1 MKKKYAIYF
10 LLFTILFTAKTYAQ
24 TPDFNLSAT
33 NLLISENDRP
43 LTNVSESISITMV
56 SQPTNDVVIT
66 PVYTDQTE
74 FSVSPSTLTFT
85 SSNWNTAQSFT
96 FTSINDNTVDGDVSI
111 DITITATTSS
121 SHDSGSGDGSH
132 DSGSG
137 DGSHDSGS
145 GDGSHDSGSGDGS
158 HDSGS
163 GDGSHDSGSGDG
175 SHDSGSGDGSHD
187 SGSGDGSHDSG
198 SGDGSH
204 DSGSGDG
211 SHDSG
216 SGDGSHDSG
225 SGDGSHDSGSGDGSH
240 DSGSGDGSHDSG
252 SGDGTSDV
260 TTEKNLAITILD
272 YNQPPSDI
280 ADFAIKIGFNTEDY
294 ILASISDPDGDEISL
309 NTTKALDSGTVSLET
324 GNLLYTP
331 NERFFGSDTL
341 EIKFTDDIFTTN
353 KTSINIDVIGLG
365 DLDGD
370 KIVGVSDIVFM
381 ASYTLGIT
389 GYEIPD
395 TFNNVF
401 DVTQNGEI
409 TLEDLVHLESY
420 LVGIDGYNLTIK

>member
-1 MKKKYAIYF
+1 MKKNYATYVM
-10 LLFTILFTAKTYAQ
+10 LLSMLFTATTYAQ
-24 TPDFNLSAT
+24 TPDFNLSVT
-33 NLLISENDRP
+33 NIVISENDRP

-56 SQPTNDVVIT
+56 SQPTNDVVVT

-85 SSNWNTAQSFT
+85 SSNWNVAQSFT
-96 FTSINDNTVDGDVSI
+96 FTSINDNIVDGDVSMNV
-111 DITITATTSS
+111 TMTATTTS

-225 SGDGSHDSGSGDGSH
+225 SGDGS
-240 DSGSGDGSHDSG
+240 
-252 SGDGTSDV
+252 SDA
-260 TTEKNLAITILD
+260 TTEKNLSITILD
-272 YNQPPSDI
+272 YNQPPSNI
-280 ADFAIKIGFNTEDY
+280 ADFAVKIGFNTEDY
-294 ILASISDPDGDEISL
+294 ILVSISDPDGDQISL

-324 GNLLYTP
+324 GNLLYSP
-331 NERFFGSDTL
+331 NKKFFGSDTL
-341 EIKFTDDIFTTN
+341 GIKFTDAIFTTN
-353 KTSINIDVIGLG
+353 QTTIDIDVIGLG
-365 DLDGD
+365 DMNGDGS
-370 KIVGVSDIVFM
+370 VSAVDLVFL
-381 ASYTLGIT
+381 ASNAVGIT

-401 DVTQNGEI
+401 DVNQDGVVNTV
-409 TLEDLVHLESY
+409 DLVYLASY
-420 LVGIDGYNLTIK
+420 MVGIDGYNLTIK

>member
-1 MKKKYAIYF
+1 MKKNYATYVM
-10 LLFTILFTAKTYAQ
+10 LLSMLFTATTYAQ
-24 TPDFNLSAT
+24 TPDFNLSVT
-33 NLLISENDRP
+33 NIVISENDRP

-56 SQPTNDVVIT
+56 SQPTNDVVVT

-85 SSNWNTAQSFT
+85 SSNWNVAQSFT
-96 FTSINDNTVDGDVSI
+96 FTSINDNIVDGDVSMNV
-111 DITITATTSS
+111 TMTATTTS

-216 SGDGSHDSG
+216 SGDGS
-225 SGDGSHDSGSGDGSH
+225 
-240 DSGSGDGSHDSG
+240 
-252 SGDGTSDV
+252 SDA
-260 TTEKNLAITILD
+260 TTEKNLSITILD
-272 YNQPPSDI
+272 YNQPPSNI
-280 ADFAIKIGFNTEDY
+280 ADFAVKIGFNTEDY
-294 ILASISDPDGDEISL
+294 ILVSISDPDGDQISL

-324 GNLLYTP
+324 GNLLYSP
-331 NERFFGSDTL
+331 NKKFFGSDTL
-341 EIKFTDDIFTTN
+341 GIKFTDAIFTTN
-353 KTSINIDVIGLG
+353 QTTIDIDVIGLG
-365 DLDGD
+365 DMNGDGS
-370 KIVGVSDIVFM
+370 VSAVDLVFL
-381 ASYTLGIT
+381 ASNAVGIT

-401 DVTQNGEI
+401 DVNQDGVVNTV
-409 TLEDLVHLESY
+409 DLVYLASY
-420 LVGIDGYNLTIK
+420 MVGIDGYNLTIK

>member
-1 MKKKYAIYF
+1 MKKNYAIIMLSF
-10 LLFTILFTAKTYAQ
+10 ALTFTNLVNAQ
-24 TPDFNLSAT
+24 TPNFNISKSEII
-33 NLLISENDRP
+33 ISENDRP
-43 LTNVSESISITMV
+43 LTNIEETITV
-56 SQPTNDVVIT
+56 TLLNQPSSAVVVT
-66 PVYTDQTE
+66 PTYSDETE
-74 FSVSPSTLTFT
+74 FTVSPAALTFT
-85 SSNWNTAQSFT
+85 SSNWNTPQSFT
-96 FTSINDNTVDGDVSI
+96 FTATNDNTADGDKTVNV
-111 DITITATTSS
+111 TITATTS

-240 DSGSGDGSHDSG
+240 DSGSGDG
-252 SGDGTSDV
+252 
-260 TTEKNLAITILD
+260 TTDLTAQKNLQVRILD
-272 YNQPPSDI
+272 FNEAPSNI
-280 ADFAIKIGFNTEDY
+280 AGFSVKIGFNTEDY
-294 ILASISDPDGDEISL
+294 ILVSGISDPDGDQVSL
-309 NTTKALDSGTVSLET
+309 TTVKALESGVVELNT

-331 NERFFGSDTL
+331 ESKFFGSDSVEL
-341 EIKFTDDIFTTN
+341 KITDGIFSTDVT
-353 KTSINIDVIGLG
+353 KINIDVIGLG
-365 DLDGD
+365 DMNGDGS
-370 KIVGVSDIVFM
+370 VSTVDLVFL
-381 ASYTLGIT
+381 ASHAVGIT
-389 GYEIPD
+389 GYEIPN
-395 TFNNVF
+395 TFDNVF
-401 DVTQNGEI
+401 DVNQDGEVN
-409 TLEDLVHLESY
+409 TVDLVYLASN
-420 LVGIDGYNLTIK
+420 LVGIDGYDLTIK

>member
-1 MKKKYAIYF
+1 MKKNYAKLMLIF
-10 LLFTILFTAKTYAQ
+10 VLTFANHVNAQ
-24 TPDFNLSAT
+24 TPNFNISSSEII
-33 NLLISENDRP
+33 ISENDRP
-43 LTNVSESISITMV
+43 LTNIAETITITL
-56 SQPTNDVVIT
+56 SNQPSSTVVVT
-66 PVYTDQTE
+66 PTYSDETE
-74 FSVSPSTLTFT
+74 FSVSPATLTFT
-85 SSNWNTAQSFT
+85 SSNWNTPQNFT
-96 FTSINDNTVDGDVSI
+96 FTAINDNTVDGDKTVNV
-111 DITITATTSS
+111 TITATTS
-121 SHDSGSGDGSH
+121 SH

-252 SGDGTSDV
+252 SGDGTSDL
-260 TTEKNLAITILD
+260 TAQKNLQVRILD
-272 YNQPPSDI
+272 FNEAPSSI
-280 ADFAIKIGFNTEDY
+280 AGFSVKIGFNTEDY
-294 ILASISDPDGDEISL
+294 ILFSGISDPDGDEISL
-309 NTTKALDSGTVSLET
+309 TTVKALDSGVVELNT

-331 NERFFGSDTL
+331 DSKFFGSDSVEL
-341 EIKFTDDIFTTN
+341 KITDGIFSTDVT
-353 KTSINIDVIGLG
+353 KINIDVIGLG
-365 DLDGD
+365 DMNGDGSVSTVD
-370 KIVGVSDIVFM
+370 LVFLASHAVGID
-381 ASYTLGIT
+381 
-389 GYEIPD
+389 GYEIPN
-395 TFNNVF
+395 TFDNVF
-401 DVTQNGEI
+401 DVNQDGEVN
-409 TLEDLVHLESY
+409 TVDLVYLASN
-420 LVGIDGYNLTIK
+420 LVGIDGYDLTIK

>member
-1 MKKKYAIYF
+1 MKKNYATIVVLTS
-10 LLFTILFTAKTYAQ
+10 LLLTVTMNSQ
-24 TPDFNLSAT
+24 TPDFNLSTT
-33 NLLISENDRP
+33 NLVISENDRP

-56 SQPTNDVVIT
+56 SQPTNSVTVT
-66 PVYTDQTE
+66 PVYTIETE
-74 FSVSPSTLTFT
+74 FNVSPSTLTFT
-85 SSNWNTAQSFT
+85 ESNWNVAQTFT
-96 FTSINDNTVDGDVSI
+96 FTAINDNSDDGDNEVNV
-111 DITITATTSS
+111 TMTATTSS
-121 SHDSGSGDGSH
+121 
-132 DSGSG
+132 
-137 DGSHDSGS
+137 
-145 GDGSHDSGSGDGS
+145 
-158 HDSGS
+158 
-163 GDGSHDSGSGDG
+163 
-175 SHDSGSGDGSHD
+175 
-187 SGSGDGSHDSG
+187 SHDSG

-331 NERFFGSDTL
+331 NKKFFGSDTL

-370 KIVGVSDIVFM
+370 KTVGVSDIVFF

>member
-1 MKKKYAIYF
+1 MKKNYATYVM
-10 LLFTILFTAKTYAQ
+10 LLSMLFTATTYAQ
-24 TPDFNLSAT
+24 TPDFNLSVT
-33 NLLISENDRP
+33 NIVISENDRP

-56 SQPTNDVVIT
+56 SQPTNDVVVT

-85 SSNWNTAQSFT
+85 SSNWNVAQSFT
-96 FTSINDNTVDGDVSI
+96 FTSINDNIVDGDVSMNV
-111 DITITATTSS
+111 TMTATTTS

-216 SGDGSHDSG
+216 SGDGS
-225 SGDGSHDSGSGDGSH
+225 
-240 DSGSGDGSHDSG
+240 
-252 SGDGTSDV
+252 SDA

-272 YNQPPSDI
+272 YNQPPSNI

-294 ILASISDPDGDEISL
+294 ILVSISDPDGDQISL
-309 NTTKALDSGTVSLET
+309 NTTKELDSGTVLLET
-324 GNLLYTP
+324 GNLLYSP
-331 NERFFGSDTL
+331 NKKFFGSDTL
-341 EIKFTDDIFTTN
+341 GIKFTDAIFTTN
-353 KTSINIDVIGLG
+353 QTTINIEVIGLG
-365 DLDGD
+365 DMNGDGS
-370 KIVGVSDIVFM
+370 VSAVDLVFL
-381 ASYTLGIT
+381 ASNAVGIT
-389 GYEIPD
+389 GYEIPE
-395 TFNNVF
+395 TFSNVF
-401 DVTQNGEI
+401 DVNQDGVVNTV
-409 TLEDLVHLESY
+409 DLVYLASY
-420 LVGIDGYNLTIK
+420 MVGIDGYNLTIK

>member
-1 MKKKYAIYF
+1 MKKNYATIVVLTS
-10 LLFTILFTAKTYAQ
+10 LLFTVTINSQ
-24 TPDFNLSAT
+24 TPDFTLSTNNLV
-33 NLLISENDRP
+33 ISENDRP
-43 LTNVSESISITMV
+43 LTNVSESISITLV
-56 SQPTNDVVIT
+56 SQPTNSVIVT
-66 PVYTDQTE
+66 PVYTIETE
-74 FSVSPSTLTFT
+74 FNVSPSTLTFT
-85 SSNWNTAQSFT
+85 ASNWNVAQTFT
-96 FTSINDNTVDGDVSI
+96 FTAINDNSIDGDNEVNV
-111 DITITATTSS
+111 TMTATTSS

-216 SGDGSHDSG
+216 SGDG
-225 SGDGSHDSGSGDGSH
+225 
-240 DSGSGDGSHDSG
+240 
-252 SGDGTSDV
+252 TSDV
-260 TTEKNLAITILD
+260 TSEQNLAIIILD

-280 ADFAIKIGFNTEDY
+280 ADFAITIGFNTEDY
-294 ILASISDPDGDEISL
+294 ILTSISDPDGDEISL

-324 GNLLYTP
+324 GNLLYSP
-331 NERFFGSDTL
+331 NKKFFGSDTL

-365 DLDGD
+365 DMNGDGS
-370 KIVGVSDIVFM
+370 VSAVDLVFL
-381 ASYTLGIT
+381 ASNAVEIS

-401 DVTQNGEI
+401 DVNQDGEVN
-409 TLEDLVHLESY
+409 TVDLVYLASY
-420 LVGIDGYNLTIK
+420 MVGIDGYNLTIK

>member
-1 MKKKYAIYF
+1 MKKNYAIVVVLTS
-10 LLFTILFTAKTYAQ
+10 LLFTVTMNSQ
-24 TPDFNLSAT
+24 TPDFNLSTT
-33 NLLISENDRP
+33 NLVISENDRP
-43 LTNVSESISITMV
+43 LTNISESISITMV
-56 SQPTNDVVIT
+56 SQPTNSVTVT
-66 PVYTDQTE
+66 PVYTIKTE
-74 FSVSPSTLTFT
+74 FNVSPSTLTFT
-85 SSNWNTAQSFT
+85 ASNWNVAQTFT
-96 FTSINDNTVDGDVSI
+96 FTAINDNSVDGDNEVNV
-111 DITITATTSS
+111 TMTATTSS
-121 SHDSGSGDGSH
+121 SH

-260 TTEKNLAITILD
+260 TTEKNLAISILD
-272 YNQPPSDI
+272 YNQSPSDI
-280 ADFAIKIGFNTEDY
+280 GDFDIKIGFNTEDY

-309 NTTKALDSGTVSLET
+309 NTTKALNSGTASLES

-331 NERFFGSDTL
+331 NKKFFGSDTL

-370 KIVGVSDIVFM
+370 GSVTVSDIVYF
-381 ASYTLGIT
+381 ASYTLGINE
-389 GYEIPD
+389 YEIPD

>member
-1 MKKKYAIYF
+1 MKKNYATIVVLTS
-10 LLFTILFTAKTYAQ
+10 LLFTVTINSQ
-24 TPDFNLSAT
+24 TPDFTLSTNNLV
-33 NLLISENDRP
+33 ISENDRP
-43 LTNVSESISITMV
+43 LTNVSESISITLV
-56 SQPTNDVVIT
+56 SQPTNSVTVT
-66 PVYTDQTE
+66 PVYTIETE
-74 FSVSPSTLTFT
+74 FNVSPSTLTFT
-85 SSNWNTAQSFT
+85 ASNWNVAQTFT
-96 FTSINDNTVDGDVSI
+96 FTAINDNSIDGDNEVNV
-111 DITITATTSS
+111 TMTATTSS

-225 SGDGSHDSGSGDGSH
+225 SGDG
-240 DSGSGDGSHDSG
+240 
-252 SGDGTSDV
+252 TSDV
-260 TTEKNLAITILD
+260 TSEQNLAIIILD

-280 ADFAIKIGFNTEDY
+280 ADFAITIGFNTEDY
-294 ILASISDPDGDEISL
+294 ILTSISDPDGDEISL

-324 GNLLYTP
+324 GNLLYSP
-331 NERFFGSDTL
+331 NKKFFGSDTL

-365 DLDGD
+365 DMNGDGS
-370 KIVGVSDIVFM
+370 VSAVDLVFL
-381 ASYTLGIT
+381 ASNAVEIS

-401 DVTQNGEI
+401 DVNQDGEVN
-409 TLEDLVHLESY
+409 TVDLVYLASY
-420 LVGIDGYNLTIK
+420 MVGIDGYNLTIK

>member
-1 MKKKYAIYF
+1 M
-10 LLFTILFTAKTYAQ
+10 LLSMLFTATTYAQ
-24 TPDFNLSAT
+24 TPDFNLSVT
-33 NLLISENDRP
+33 NIVISENDRP

-56 SQPTNDVVIT
+56 SQPTNDVVVT

-85 SSNWNTAQSFT
+85 ASNWNVAQSFT
-96 FTSINDNTVDGDVSI
+96 FTSINDNIVDGDVSMN
-111 DITITATTSS
+111 ITMTATTSS

-211 SHDSG
+211 S
-216 SGDGSHDSG
+216 
-225 SGDGSHDSGSGDGSH
+225 
-240 DSGSGDGSHDSG
+240 
-252 SGDGTSDV
+252 SDA
-260 TTEKNLAITILD
+260 TTEKNLSITILD
-272 YNQPPSDI
+272 YNQPPSNI
-280 ADFAIKIGFNTEDY
+280 ADFAVKIGFNTEDY
-294 ILASISDPDGDEISL
+294 ILVSISDPDGDQVSL

-324 GNLLYTP
+324 GNLLYSP
-331 NERFFGSDTL
+331 NKKFFGSDTL
-341 EIKFTDDIFTTN
+341 GIKFTDAIFTTN
-353 KTSINIDVIGLG
+353 QTTIDIDVIGLG
-365 DLDGD
+365 DMNGDGS
-370 KIVGVSDIVFM
+370 VSAVDLVFL
-381 ASYTLGIT
+381 ASNAVGIT

-401 DVTQNGEI
+401 DVNQDGVVNTV
-409 TLEDLVHLESY
+409 DLVYLASY
-420 LVGIDGYNLTIK
+420 MVGIDGYNLTIK

>member
-1 MKKKYAIYF
+1 MKKNYATIVVLTS
-10 LLFTILFTAKTYAQ
+10 LLFTVTINSQ
-24 TPDFNLSAT
+24 TPDFTLSTNNLV
-33 NLLISENDRP
+33 ISENDRP
-43 LTNVSESISITMV
+43 LTNVSESISITLV
-56 SQPTNDVVIT
+56 SQPTNSVTVT
-66 PVYTDQTE
+66 PVYTIETE
-74 FSVSPSTLTFT
+74 FNVSPSTLTFT
-85 SSNWNTAQSFT
+85 ASNWNVAQTFT
-96 FTSINDNTVDGDVSI
+96 FTAINDNSIDGDNEVNV
-111 DITITATTSS
+111 TMTATTSS

-198 SGDGSH
+198 SGDG
-204 DSGSGDG
+204 
-211 SHDSG
+211 
-216 SGDGSHDSG
+216 
-225 SGDGSHDSGSGDGSH
+225 
-240 DSGSGDGSHDSG
+240 
-252 SGDGTSDV
+252 TSDV
-260 TTEKNLAITILD
+260 TSEQNLAIIILD

-280 ADFAIKIGFNTEDY
+280 ADFAITIGFNTEDY
-294 ILASISDPDGDEISL
+294 ILTSISDPDGDEISL

-324 GNLLYTP
+324 GNLLYSP
-331 NERFFGSDTL
+331 NKKFFGSDTL

-365 DLDGD
+365 DMNGDGS
-370 KIVGVSDIVFM
+370 VSAVDLVFL
-381 ASYTLGIT
+381 ASNAVEIS

-401 DVTQNGEI
+401 DVNQDGEVN
-409 TLEDLVHLESY
+409 TVDLVYLASY
-420 LVGIDGYNLTIK
+420 MVGIDGYNLTIK

>member
-1 MKKKYAIYF
+1 M
-10 LLFTILFTAKTYAQ
+10 LLSILLTATTYAQ
-24 TPDFNLSAT
+24 TPDFNLSVT
-33 NLLISENDRP
+33 NIVISENDRP

-56 SQPTNDVVIT
+56 SQPTNDVVVT

-85 SSNWNTAQSFT
+85 ASNWNVAQSFT
-96 FTSINDNTVDGDVSI
+96 FTSINDNIVDGDVSMN
-111 DITITATTSS
+111 ITMTATTSS

-187 SGSGDGSHDSG
+187 SGSGDGS
-198 SGDGSH
+198 
-204 DSGSGDG
+204 
-211 SHDSG
+211 
-216 SGDGSHDSG
+216 
-225 SGDGSHDSGSGDGSH
+225 
-240 DSGSGDGSHDSG
+240 
-252 SGDGTSDV
+252 SDA
-260 TTEKNLAITILD
+260 TTEKNLSITILD
-272 YNQPPSDI
+272 YNQPPSNI
-280 ADFAIKIGFNTEDY
+280 ADFAVKIGFNTEDY
-294 ILASISDPDGDEISL
+294 ILVSISDPDGDQVSL

-324 GNLLYTP
+324 GNLLYSP
-331 NERFFGSDTL
+331 NKKFFGSDTL
-341 EIKFTDDIFTTN
+341 GIKFTDAIFTTN
-353 KTSINIDVIGLG
+353 QTTIDIDVIGLG
-365 DLDGD
+365 DMNGDGS
-370 KIVGVSDIVFM
+370 VSAVDLVFL
-381 ASYTLGIT
+381 ASNAVGIT

-401 DVTQNGEI
+401 DVNQDGVVNTV
-409 TLEDLVHLESY
+409 DLVYLASY
-420 LVGIDGYNLTIK
+420 MVGIDGYNLTIK

>member
-1 MKKKYAIYF
+1 MKKNYATIVVLTS
-10 LLFTILFTAKTYAQ
+10 LLFTVTINSQ
-24 TPDFNLSAT
+24 TPDFTLSTNNLV
-33 NLLISENDRP
+33 ISENDRP
-43 LTNVSESISITMV
+43 LTNVSESISITLV
-56 SQPTNDVVIT
+56 SQPTNSVIVT
-66 PVYTDQTE
+66 PVYTIETE
-74 FSVSPSTLTFT
+74 FNVSPSTLTFT
-85 SSNWNTAQSFT
+85 ASNWNVAQTFT
-96 FTSINDNTVDGDVSI
+96 FTAINDNSIDGDNEVNV
-111 DITITATTSS
+111 TMTATTSS

-187 SGSGDGSHDSG
+187 SGSGDG
-198 SGDGSH
+198 
-204 DSGSGDG
+204 
-211 SHDSG
+211 
-216 SGDGSHDSG
+216 
-225 SGDGSHDSGSGDGSH
+225 
-240 DSGSGDGSHDSG
+240 
-252 SGDGTSDV
+252 TSDV
-260 TTEKNLAITILD
+260 TSEQNLAIIILD

-280 ADFAIKIGFNTEDY
+280 ADFAITIGFNTEDY
-294 ILASISDPDGDEISL
+294 ILTSISDPDGDEISL

-324 GNLLYTP
+324 GNLLYSP
-331 NERFFGSDTL
+331 NKKFFGSDTL

-365 DLDGD
+365 DMNGDGS
-370 KIVGVSDIVFM
+370 VSAVDLVFL
-381 ASYTLGIT
+381 ASNAVEIS

-401 DVTQNGEI
+401 DVNQDGEVN
-409 TLEDLVHLESY
+409 TVDLVYLASY
-420 LVGIDGYNLTIK
+420 MVGIDGYNLTIK

>member
-121 SHDSGSGDGSH
+121 
-132 DSGSG
+132 
-137 DGSHDSGS
+137 
-145 GDGSHDSGSGDGS
+145 
-158 HDSGS
+158 
-163 GDGSHDSGSGDG
+163 
-175 SHDSGSGDGSHD
+175 SHD

>member
-1 MKKKYAIYF
+1 MKKNYATYVM
-10 LLFTILFTAKTYAQ
+10 LLSMLFTATTYAQ
-24 TPDFNLSAT
+24 TPDFNLSVT
-33 NLLISENDRP
+33 NIVISENDRP

-56 SQPTNDVVIT
+56 SQPTNDVVVT

-85 SSNWNTAQSFT
+85 SSNWNVAQSFT
-96 FTSINDNTVDGDVSI
+96 FTSINDNIVDGDVSMNV
-111 DITITATTSS
+111 TMTATTTS

-187 SGSGDGSHDSG
+187 SGSGDGS
-198 SGDGSH
+198 
-204 DSGSGDG
+204 
-211 SHDSG
+211 
-216 SGDGSHDSG
+216 
-225 SGDGSHDSGSGDGSH
+225 
-240 DSGSGDGSHDSG
+240 
-252 SGDGTSDV
+252 SDA
-260 TTEKNLAITILD
+260 TTEKNLSITILD
-272 YNQPPSDI
+272 YNQPPSNI
-280 ADFAIKIGFNTEDY
+280 ADFAVKIGFNTEDY
-294 ILASISDPDGDEISL
+294 ILVSISDPDGDQISL

-324 GNLLYTP
+324 GNLLYSP
-331 NERFFGSDTL
+331 NKKFFGSDTL
-341 EIKFTDDIFTTN
+341 GIKFTDAIFTTN
-353 KTSINIDVIGLG
+353 QTTIDIDVIGLG
-365 DLDGD
+365 DMNGDGS
-370 KIVGVSDIVFM
+370 VSAVDLVFL
-381 ASYTLGIT
+381 ASNAVGIT

-401 DVTQNGEI
+401 DVNQDGVVNTV
-409 TLEDLVHLESY
+409 DLVYLASY
-420 LVGIDGYNLTIK
+420 MVGIDGYNLTIK

>member
-1 MKKKYAIYF
+1 MKKNYATYVM
-10 LLFTILFTAKTYAQ
+10 LLSMLFTATTYAQ
-24 TPDFNLSAT
+24 TPDFNLSVT
-33 NLLISENDRP
+33 NIVISENDRP

-56 SQPTNDVVIT
+56 SQPTNDVVVT

-85 SSNWNTAQSFT
+85 SSNWNVAQSFT
-96 FTSINDNTVDGDVSI
+96 FTSINDNIVDGDVSMNV
-111 DITITATTSS
+111 TMTATTTS

-211 SHDSG
+211 S
-216 SGDGSHDSG
+216 
-225 SGDGSHDSGSGDGSH
+225 
-240 DSGSGDGSHDSG
+240 
-252 SGDGTSDV
+252 SDA
-260 TTEKNLAITILD
+260 TTEKNLSITILD
-272 YNQPPSDI
+272 YNQPPSNI
-280 ADFAIKIGFNTEDY
+280 ADFAVKIGFNTEDY
-294 ILASISDPDGDEISL
+294 ILVSISDPDGDQVSL

-324 GNLLYTP
+324 GNLLYSP
-331 NERFFGSDTL
+331 NKKFFGSDTL
-341 EIKFTDDIFTTN
+341 GIKFTDAIFTTN
-353 KTSINIDVIGLG
+353 QTTIDIDVIGLG
-365 DLDGD
+365 DMNGDGS
-370 KIVGVSDIVFM
+370 VSAVDLVFL
-381 ASYTLGIT
+381 ASNAVGIT
-389 GYEIPD
+389 GYEIPE
-395 TFNNVF
+395 TFSNVF
-401 DVTQNGEI
+401 DVNQDGVVNTV
-409 TLEDLVHLESY
+409 DLVYLASY
-420 LVGIDGYNLTIK
+420 MVGIDGYNLTIK

>member
-1 MKKKYAIYF
+1 MKKNYAIVVVLTS
-10 LLFTILFTAKTYAQ
+10 LLFTVTMNSQ
-24 TPDFNLSAT
+24 TPDFNLSTT
-33 NLLISENDRP
+33 NLVISENDRP

-56 SQPTNDVVIT
+56 SQPTNSVTVT
-66 PVYTDQTE
+66 PVYTIETE
-74 FSVSPSTLTFT
+74 FNVSPSTLTFT
-85 SSNWNTAQSFT
+85 ASNWNVAQTFT
-96 FTSINDNTVDGDVSI
+96 FTAINDNSVDGDNEVNV
-111 DITITATTSS
+111 TMTATTSS
-121 SHDSGSGDGSH
+121 
-132 DSGSG
+132 
-137 DGSHDSGS
+137 
-145 GDGSHDSGSGDGS
+145 S

-260 TTEKNLAITILD
+260 TTEKNLAISILD
-272 YNQPPSDI
+272 YNQSPSDI
-280 ADFAIKIGFNTEDY
+280 GDFDIKIGFNTEDY

-309 NTTKALDSGTVSLET
+309 NTTKALNSGTASLES

-331 NERFFGSDTL
+331 NKKFFGSDTL

-370 KIVGVSDIVFM
+370 GSVTVSDIVYF
-381 ASYTLGIT
+381 ASYTLGINE
-389 GYEIPD
+389 YEIPD

>member
-1 MKKKYAIYF
+1 MNS
-10 LLFTILFTAKTYAQ
+10 Q
-24 TPDFNLSAT
+24 TPDFTLSTNNLV
-33 NLLISENDRP
+33 ISENDRP
-43 LTNVSESISITMV
+43 LTNVSESISITMD
-56 SQPTNDVVIT
+56 SQPTNDVVVT
-66 PVYTDQTE
+66 PVYTIATE
-74 FSVSPSTLTFT
+74 FNVSPSTLTFT
-85 SSNWNTAQSFT
+85 ASNWNIAQTFT
-96 FTSINDNTVDGDVSI
+96 FTAINDNTVDGDNEVNV
-111 DITITATTSS
+111 TITATTSS
-121 SHDSGSGDGSH
+121 
-132 DSGSG
+132 
-137 DGSHDSGS
+137 
-145 GDGSHDSGSGDGS
+145 
-158 HDSGS
+158 
-163 GDGSHDSGSGDG
+163 
-175 SHDSGSGDGSHD
+175 
-187 SGSGDGSHDSG
+187 SHDSG

-272 YNQPPSDI
+272 YNQSPSDI

-309 NTTKALDSGTVSLET
+309 NTTKALNSGTASLES

-331 NERFFGSDTL
+331 NKKFFGSDTL

-370 KIVGVSDIVFM
+370 GSVTVSDIVYF
-381 ASYTLGIT
+381 ASYTLGINE
-389 GYEIPD
+389 YEIPD

>member
-1 MKKKYAIYF
+1 M
-10 LLFTILFTAKTYAQ
+10 LLSMLFTATTYAQ
-24 TPDFNLSAT
+24 TPDFNLSVT
-33 NLLISENDRP
+33 NIVISENDRP

-56 SQPTNDVVIT
+56 SQPTNDVVVT

-85 SSNWNTAQSFT
+85 SSNWNVAQSFT
-96 FTSINDNTVDGDVSI
+96 FTSINDNIVDGDVSMNV
-111 DITITATTSS
+111 TMTATTTS

-225 SGDGSHDSGSGDGSH
+225 SGDGS
-240 DSGSGDGSHDSG
+240 
-252 SGDGTSDV
+252 SDA
-260 TTEKNLAITILD
+260 TTEKNLSITILD
-272 YNQPPSDI
+272 YNQPPSNI
-280 ADFAIKIGFNTEDY
+280 ADFAVKIGFNTEDY
-294 ILASISDPDGDEISL
+294 ILVSISDPDGDQISL

-324 GNLLYTP
+324 GNLLYSP
-331 NERFFGSDTL
+331 NKKFFGSDTL
-341 EIKFTDDIFTTN
+341 GIKFTDAIFTTN
-353 KTSINIDVIGLG
+353 QTTIDIDVIGLG
-365 DLDGD
+365 DMNGDGS
-370 KIVGVSDIVFM
+370 VSAVDLVFL
-381 ASYTLGIT
+381 ASNAVGIT

-401 DVTQNGEI
+401 DVNQDGVVNTV
-409 TLEDLVHLESY
+409 DLVYLASY
-420 LVGIDGYNLTIK
+420 MVGIDGYNLTIK

>member
-1 MKKKYAIYF
+1 MKKNYAIHVM
-10 LLFTILFTAKTYAQ
+10 LLSILFIATTHAQ
-24 TPDFNLSAT
+24 TPDFNLSVT
-33 NLLISENDRP
+33 NIVISENDRP

-56 SQPTNDVVIT
+56 SQPTNDVVVT

-85 SSNWNTAQSFT
+85 ASNWNVAQSFT
-96 FTSINDNTVDGDVSI
+96 FTSINDNIVDGDVSMN
-111 DITITATTSS
+111 ITMTATTSS

-225 SGDGSHDSGSGDGSH
+225 SGDGSHDSGSGDGS
-240 DSGSGDGSHDSG
+240 
-252 SGDGTSDV
+252 SDA
-260 TTEKNLAITILD
+260 TTEKNLSITILD
-272 YNQPPSDI
+272 YNQPPSNI
-280 ADFAIKIGFNTEDY
+280 ADFAVKIGFNTEDY
-294 ILASISDPDGDEISL
+294 ILVSISDPDGDQISL

-324 GNLLYTP
+324 GNLLYSP
-331 NERFFGSDTL
+331 NKKFFGSDTL
-341 EIKFTDDIFTTN
+341 GIKFTDAIFTTN
-353 KTSINIDVIGLG
+353 QTTIDIDVIGLG
-365 DLDGD
+365 DMNGDGS
-370 KIVGVSDIVFM
+370 VSAVDLVFL
-381 ASYTLGIT
+381 ASNAVGIT

-401 DVTQNGEI
+401 DVNQDGVVNTV
-409 TLEDLVHLESY
+409 DLVYLASY
-420 LVGIDGYNLTIK
+420 MVGIDGYNLTIK

>member
-1 MKKKYAIYF
+1 MKKNYATYVM
-10 LLFTILFTAKTYAQ
+10 LLSILLTVTTYAQ
-24 TPDFNLSAT
+24 TPDFNLSVT
-33 NLLISENDRP
+33 NIVISENDRP

-56 SQPTNDVVIT
+56 SQPTNDVVVT

-85 SSNWNTAQSFT
+85 ASNWNVAQSFT
-96 FTSINDNTVDGDVSI
+96 FTSINDNIVDGDVSMN
-111 DITITATTSS
+111 ITMTATTSS

-225 SGDGSHDSGSGDGSH
+225 SGDGS
-240 DSGSGDGSHDSG
+240 
-252 SGDGTSDV
+252 SDA
-260 TTEKNLAITILD
+260 TTEKNLSITILD
-272 YNQPPSDI
+272 YNQPPSNI
-280 ADFAIKIGFNTEDY
+280 ADFAVKIGFNTEDY
-294 ILASISDPDGDEISL
+294 ILVSISDPDGDQISL
-309 NTTKALDSGTVSLET
+309 KTTKELDSGTVLLET
-324 GNLLYTP
+324 GNLLYSP
-331 NERFFGSDTL
+331 NKKFFGSDTL
-341 EIKFTDDIFTTN
+341 GIKFTDAIFTTN
-353 KTSINIDVIGLG
+353 QTTINIEVIGLG
-365 DLDGD
+365 DMNGDGS
-370 KIVGVSDIVFM
+370 VSAVDLVFL
-381 ASYTLGIT
+381 ASNAVGIT
-389 GYEIPD
+389 GYEIPE
-395 TFNNVF
+395 TFSNVF
-401 DVTQNGEI
+401 DVNQDGVVNTV
-409 TLEDLVHLESY
+409 DLVYLASY
-420 LVGIDGYNLTIK
+420 MVGIDGYNLTIK

>member
-1 MKKKYAIYF
+1 MLEQIKQFMKKKYAIYF

-121 SHDSGSGDGSH
+121 
-132 DSGSG
+132 
-137 DGSHDSGS
+137 
-145 GDGSHDSGSGDGS
+145 
-158 HDSGS
+158 
-163 GDGSHDSGSGDG
+163 
-175 SHDSGSGDGSHD
+175 SHD

>member
-1 MKKKYAIYF
+1 MKKNYATIVVLTS
-10 LLFTILFTAKTYAQ
+10 LLFTVTINSQ
-24 TPDFNLSAT
+24 TPDFTLSTNNLV
-33 NLLISENDRP
+33 ISENDRP
-43 LTNVSESISITMV
+43 LTNVSESISITLV
-56 SQPTNDVVIT
+56 SQPTNSVIVT
-66 PVYTDQTE
+66 PVYTIETE
-74 FSVSPSTLTFT
+74 FNVSPSTLTFT
-85 SSNWNTAQSFT
+85 ASNWNVAQTFT
-96 FTSINDNTVDGDVSI
+96 FTAINDNSIDGDNEVNV
-111 DITITATTSS
+111 TMTATTSS

-225 SGDGSHDSGSGDGSH
+225 SGDG
-240 DSGSGDGSHDSG
+240 
-252 SGDGTSDV
+252 TSDV
-260 TTEKNLAITILD
+260 TSEQNLAIIILD

-280 ADFAIKIGFNTEDY
+280 ADFAITIGFNTEDY
-294 ILASISDPDGDEISL
+294 ILTSISDPDGDEISL

-324 GNLLYTP
+324 GNLLYSP
-331 NERFFGSDTL
+331 NKKFFGSDTL

-365 DLDGD
+365 DMNGDGS
-370 KIVGVSDIVFM
+370 VSAVDLVFL
-381 ASYTLGIT
+381 ASNAVEIS

-401 DVTQNGEI
+401 DVNQDGEVN
-409 TLEDLVHLESY
+409 TVDLVYLASY
-420 LVGIDGYNLTIK
+420 MVGIDGYNLTIK